1 MEIQAAL
8 LPISSLVGVALG
20 GGLQFFFGRAL
31 EARRQLT
38 VQKSQS
44 YVDYFKAV
52 ALLAQGGERRDNL
65 ALAADAKVR
74 ICIYGSPDV
83 VDHLRRF
90 EDVGATL
97 DNSTSQSVIVDLLK
111 AMRRDIGKD
120 DRGLHDEALRQILF
134 PTSRATVKAVSDQ

>member
-1 MEIQAAL
+1 MEAQSIL

-31 EARRQLT
+31 ETRRQLT
-38 VQKSQS
+38 VQKTQS

-52 ALLAQGGERRDNL
+52 ALLAQGGERKDSL

-74 ICIYGSPDV
+74 ICIYGSSDV
-83 VDHLRRF
+83 VEQLRRF

-97 DNSTSQSVIVDLLK
+97 TTPESHGVIVDLLK
-111 AMRRDIGKD
+111 AMRRDTDKD
-120 DRGLHDEALRQILF
+120 ARDLSDETLQRVLLGSRKARGQ
-134 PTSRATVKAVSDQ
+134 

>member
-1 MEIQAAL
+1 VEPQSIL

-20 GGLQFFFGRAL
+20 GGLQFFFGRAV
-31 EARRQLT
+31 ESRRQLT

-52 ALLAQGGERRDNL
+52 ALLAQGGERKDNL
-65 ALAADAKVR
+65 VLAADAKVR
-74 ICIYGSPDV
+74 VCIYGSSEV
-83 VDHLRRF
+83 VEQLRRF

-97 DNSTSQSVIVDLLK
+97 NTPESHSVIVDLLK

-120 DRGLHDEALRQILF
+120 AKALSDETLRRILF
-134 PTSRATVKAVSDQ
+134 SSPKAKEAIAADR